1 MVPAYP
7 VPWDFFYGVSMLY
20 LNIAILLF
28 ILGLFA
34 YILHLIY
41 HKYIYFGYSPK
52 QVAFLIGQQQMVLD
66 NLKVGIIYTDNRG
79 KIILLNAAGK
89 SLLQL
94 DDSAIGTNV
103 KNYFFKEPFLEII
116 DKGENIQSKEI
127 RVSAGNTILFR
138 FHVVKEPDLGQT
150 IGVIA
155 SMEDLTIVKQRAE
168 ELTGMRMLMGE
179 VRAQNHE
186 FMNKL
191 HTISGLIQ
199 LEEYQEAIDFISQ
212 ATKTSQKL
220 IGIIGSKVKEP
231 SVAGLLLSK
240 CNKASEKKVKL
251 IINDETYMRDLPEKM
266 HKDEFCSIVGN
277 LIENALDELAGRTDG
292 IIEVGL
298 FQGEEEM
305 NITVF
310 DNGRGIPEKMQ
321 EKIFEKGHSSKGTDR
336 GFGLYII
343 KEIVD
348 TYGGKIRLWCESG
361 TMIVITIPMRQE
373 KDK

>member
-1 MVPAYP
+1 
-7 VPWDFFYGVSMLY
+7 MLIVQ
-20 LNIAILLF
+20 IAINISII
-28 ILGLFA
+28 ILA
-34 YILHLIY
+34 IYIIHLIY
-41 HKYIYFGYSPK
+41 HKIVYFGYSPK
-52 QVAFLIGQQQMVLD
+52 QVAFLIGQQKMVLD
-66 NLKVGIIYTDNRG
+66 NLKVGIIYTDNSG

-103 KNYFFKEPFLEII
+103 KNYFFKEPFLDII
-116 DKGENIQSKEI
+116 DRSENIQSREI

-138 FHVVKEPDLGQT
+138 FHVVRNPDLEQT
-150 IGVIA
+150 IGIIA
-155 SMEDLTIVKQRAE
+155 SIEDLTIVKQRAE
-168 ELTGMRMLMGE
+168 ELTGMRKLMGE

-199 LEEYQEAIDFISQ
+199 LEEYQEAIDFIERSSR
-212 ATKTSQKL
+212 ASQKL
-220 IGIIGSKVKEP
+220 IGIISSKIKEP

-240 CNKASEKKVKL
+240 CNKASEKKVRL
-251 IINDETYMRDLPEKM
+251 IINEETYMSSLPEKM

-277 LIENALDELAGRTDG
+277 LIENSLDELAGRTDG

-310 DNGRGIPEKMQ
+310 DNGRGIPEEMQ
-321 EKIFEKGHSSKGTDR
+321 NKIFEKGHSSKGENR

>member
-1 MVPAYP
+1 MIIISGEMTHGFGILAVA
-7 VPWDFFYGVSMLY
+7 VGFIFLLLY
-20 LNIAILLF
+20 II
-28 ILGLFA
+28 
-34 YILHLIY
+34 HLVY
-41 HKYIYFGYSPK
+41 HKYIYYGYTPK

-66 NLKVGIIYTDNRG
+66 NLNVGIIYTDNRG

-103 KNYFFKEPFLEII
+103 KSYFFSEPFQEII
-116 DKGENIQSKEI
+116 DKGENIQSREI

-138 FHVVKEPDLGQT
+138 FHVVRDPDMEQL

-155 SMEDLTIVKQRAE
+155 SLEDLTIVKQRAE
-168 ELTGMRMLMGE
+168 ELTGMRMLMNE

-199 LEEYQEAIDFISQ
+199 LEEYQEAIEFISQ
-212 ATKTSQKL
+212 AARTSQKL
-220 IGIIGSKVKEP
+220 IGTINSKVKEP

-240 CNKASEKKVKL
+240 CSKASEKKVKL
-251 IINDETYMRDLPEKM
+251 IINEETYMKDLPEKM

-277 LIENALDELAGRTDG
+277 LIENSLDELAGRTDG

-298 FQGEEEM
+298 FQGDDEM

-310 DNGRGIPEKMQ
+310 DNGRGIPEELQ
-321 EKIFEKGHSSKGTDR
+321 EKIFEKGHSSKGENR
-336 GFGLYII
+336 GYGLYII

>member
-1 MVPAYP
+1 MII
-7 VPWDFFYGVSMLY
+7 VSGNMTHGFG
-20 LNIAILLF
+20 IAVAVGF
-28 ILGLFA
+28 IFLAA
-34 YILHLIY
+34 YIIHLIY

-66 NLKVGIIYTDNRG
+66 NIKVGIIYTDNQG

-103 KNYFFKEPFLEII
+103 RNYFFKDPFLEII
-116 DKGENIQSKEI
+116 RTGENLKPTEI
-127 RVSAGNTILFR
+127 RVSAGNTILFQ
-138 FHVVKEPDLGQT
+138 FHVVRDPDMEQV
-150 IGVIA
+150 IGIIA
-155 SMEDLTIVKQRAE
+155 SLEDLTIAKQRAE

-179 VRAQNHE
+179 IRAQNHE

-199 LEEYQEAIDFISQ
+199 LEEYQEAIDFISRS
-212 ATKTSQKL
+212 TRSSQKL

-240 CNKASEKKVKL
+240 CNKASEKKVRL
-251 IINDETYMRDLPEKM
+251 IVNEETYMKDLPEKM

-277 LIENALDELAGRTDG
+277 LIENSLDELAGRTDG

-298 FQGEEEM
+298 FQGDDNI

-310 DNGRGIPEKMQ
+310 DNGRGIPEDLQK
-321 EKIFEKGHSSKGTDR
+321 KIFEKGHSSKGENR
-336 GFGLYII
+336 GYGLYII

-361 TMIVITIPMRQE
+361 TMIVVTIPMRQE
-373 KDK
+373 KSR

>member
-1 MVPAYP
+1 MMPMP
-7 VPWDFFYGVSMLY
+7 Y
-20 LNIAILLF
+20 LNIGIILF
-28 ILGLFA
+28 IIVILF
-34 YILHLIY
+34 YIIHLVY
-41 HKYIYFGYSPK
+41 YKYIYFGYTPK

-66 NLKVGIIYTDNRG
+66 NLKVGIIYTDSQG
-79 KIILLNAAGK
+79 KIILLNATGK
-89 SLLQL
+89 TLLLL
-94 DDSAIGTNV
+94 DDNAIGTNV
-103 KNYFFKEPFLEII
+103 KNYYFKEPFQEII
-116 DKGENIQSKEI
+116 DQGANIHSREI

-138 FHVVKEPDLGQT
+138 FHMVRDPDLGQT
-150 IGVIA
+150 IGIIA

-168 ELTGMRMLMGE
+168 EITGMRMLMGE

-199 LEEYQEAIDFISQ
+199 LEEYKEAIDFIAQ
-212 ATKTSQKL
+212 ATSSSQKL
-220 IGIIGSKVKEP
+220 IGIIGSKIKEP

-240 CNKASEKKVKL
+240 CSKAGEKKVKL
-251 IINDETYMRDLPEKM
+251 IINEETYMKDLPEKM

-277 LIENALDELAGRTDG
+277 LIENSLDELAGRTDG

-298 FQGEEEM
+298 FQGDDVM

-310 DNGRGIPEKMQ
+310 DNGRGIPEELQ
-321 EKIFEKGHSSKGTDR
+321 EKIFEKGHSSKGLNR
-336 GFGLYII
+336 GFGLFII

-361 TMIVITIPMRQE
+361 TMIVITIPMVQE
-373 KDK
+373 R

>member
-1 MVPAYP
+1 ML
-7 VPWDFFYGVSMLY
+7 FFQ
-20 LNIAILLF
+20 IAIMVFVIALA
-28 ILGLFA
+28 I
-34 YILHLIY
+34 YIIHLIY
-41 HKYIYFGYSPK
+41 HKYIYYGYTPK
-52 QVAFLIGQQQMVLD
+52 QVAFLIGQQHMVLD

-79 KIILLNAAGK
+79 KILLLNAAGK

-103 KNYFFKEPFLEII
+103 KSYFFGAPFQDII
-116 DKGENIQSKEI
+116 DKGENILTQEI

-138 FHVVKEPDLGQT
+138 FHVVRDPDMEQL

-155 SMEDLTIVKQRAE
+155 SLEDLTIVKQRAE
-168 ELTGMRMLMGE
+168 ELTGMRMLMNE

-212 ATKTSQKL
+212 SARSSQKL
-220 IGIIGSKVKEP
+220 VGAINSKVKEP

-240 CNKASEKKVKL
+240 CNKAGEKKVKL
-251 IINDETYMRDLPEKM
+251 VINEDTYMRDLPEKM

-277 LIENALDELAGRTDG
+277 LIENSLDELAGRTDG
-292 IIEVGL
+292 IIEVGI
-298 FQGEEEM
+298 FQSETEM

-310 DNGRGIPEKMQ
+310 DNGRGIPEDMQ
-321 EKIFEKGHSSKGTDR
+321 EKIFEKGHSSKGENR
-336 GFGLYII
+336 GYGLYII

>member
-1 MVPAYP
+1 
-7 VPWDFFYGVSMLY
+7 MLIIQ
-20 LNIAILLF
+20 IAINISVI
-28 ILGLFA
+28 ILA
-34 YILHLIY
+34 VYIINLIY
-41 HKYIYFGYSPK
+41 HKIIYFGYSPK
-52 QVAFLIGQQQMVLD
+52 QVAFLVGQQQMVLD
-66 NLKVGIIYTDNRG
+66 NIKVGIIYTDNQG
-79 KIILLNAAGK
+79 NIILLNAAGK
-89 SLLQL
+89 NLLQL
-94 DDSAIGTNV
+94 DDTAIGTNV
-103 KNYFFKEPFLEII
+103 RNYFFKEPFLEII
-116 DKGENIQSKEI
+116 DNGVTIQSREI
-127 RVSAGNTILFR
+127 RVSAGNTILFQ
-138 FHVVKEPDLGQT
+138 FHVVRDPDLEQT
-150 IGVIA
+150 IGIIA
-155 SMEDLTIVKQRAE
+155 SMQDLTIAKQRAE

-179 VRAQNHE
+179 IRAQNHE

-199 LEEYQEAIDFISQ
+199 LEEYKEAIDFIEQ
-212 ATKTSQKL
+212 ASRSSQKL
-220 IGIIGSKVKEP
+220 VGIIGSKIKEP

-251 IINDETYMRDLPEKM
+251 IINEETYMRDLPEKM

-277 LIENALDELAGRTDG
+277 LIENSLDELAGRTDG

-298 FQGEEEM
+298 FQGDDEM

-321 EKIFEKGHSSKGTDR
+321 DKIFEKGHSSKGENR
-336 GFGLYII
+336 GYGLFII

-361 TMIVITIPMRQE
+361 TTIVITIPMRQE

>member
-1 MVPAYP
+1 MSAGALERADTPEQL
-7 VPWDFFYGVSMLY
+7 DLFGVSD
-20 LNIAILLF
+20 ARR
-28 ILGLFA
+28 
-34 YILHLIY
+34 
-41 HKYIYFGYSPK
+41 
-52 QVAFLIGQQQMVLD
+52 QQAALD
-66 NLKVGIIYTDNRG
+66 RTMDALR
-79 KIILLNAAGK
+79 
-89 SLLQL
+89 S
-94 DDSAIGTNV
+94 
-103 KNYFFKEPFLEII
+103 
-116 DKGENIQSKEI
+116 
-127 RVSAGNTILFR
+127 NT
-138 FHVVKEPDLGQT
+138 
-150 IGVIA
+150 
-155 SMEDLTIVKQRAE
+155 
-168 ELTGMRMLMGE
+168 
-179 VRAQNHE
+179 HE

-199 LEEYQEAIDFISQ
+199 LEEYQEAIDFIERSSR
-212 ATKTSQKL
+212 ASQKL
-220 IGIIGSKVKEP
+220 IGIISSKIKEP

-240 CNKASEKKVKL
+240 CNKASEKKVRL
-251 IINDETYMRDLPEKM
+251 IINEETYMSSLPEKM

-277 LIENALDELAGRTDG
+277 LIENSLDELAGRTDG

-310 DNGRGIPEKMQ
+310 DNGRGIPEEMQ
-321 EKIFEKGHSSKGTDR
+321 KKIFEKGHSSKGENR